1 MNALHRMW
9 ILLVVLFFAVGSV
22 SAEMT
27 PLAEDEMAGISGGF
41 GLAIPAGETVGLRMA
56 IGTLYY
62 FDEDGAAPFSQG
74 GYLSLCGVH
83 LNGSI
88 STNGSPLSIDTGV
101 FQSIV
106 DNSMV
111 SGMSYLIDDLTIRID
126 DFSIDAI
133 RVGSAPGNGLS
144 FGAIGMQDFVMQ
156 LSGTIQVYVH

>member
-9 ILLVVLFFAVGSV
+9 ILLVVLFLAVGSV

-41 GLAIPAGETVGLRMA
+41 GFAIPAGETVGLRMS
-56 IGTLYY
+56 IGTLFYY
-62 FDEDGAAPFSQG
+62 DEDGVAPLDQG
-74 GYLSLCGVH
+74 GYLSLCGLH
-83 LNGSI
+83 MNGSI
-88 STNGSPLSIDTGV
+88 TTGGSPVSVDTGV
-101 FQSIV
+101 FPSII
-106 DNSMV
+106 DNTMV

-144 FGAIGMQDFVMQ
+144 FGAVGMQNFVMQ
-156 LSGTIQVYVH
+156 ISGKIQIYVH